1 MSASCQRT
9 SRPQRYGSRPVSMN
23 SGRTTMPT
31 IDLPDGHTADLRDVG
46 DLRRG
51 DVRFALKAADDEGIN
66 LFGAGMGLSGIGTL
80 QDALIVRFV
89 RRWDLTNDDGEP
101 LEVSLASVQD
111 LPVKYHKPLAAVVT
125 PALAEIGRASCR
137 ERVKISVVAV
147 SLK

>member
-1 MSASCQRT
+1 
-9 SRPQRYGSRPVSMN
+9 
-23 SGRTTMPT
+23 MPKVE
-31 IDLPDGHTADLRDVG
+31 LPDGHSADLRDIG

-89 RRWDLTNDDGEP
+89 RSWDLDDDDGNP
-101 LEVSLASVQD
+101 LPVSLASVQD

-125 PALAEIGRASCR
+125 PALSEILGGGEQNGQAPSPLPAGPSST
-137 ERVKISVVAV
+137 SVPTA
-147 SLK
+147 

>member
-1 MSASCQRT
+1 
-9 SRPQRYGSRPVSMN
+9 
-23 SGRTTMPT
+23 MPT
-31 IDLPDGHTADLRDVG
+31 IELPDGHTADLRDVG

-89 RRWDLTNDDGEP
+89 RRWSLTNEDGSP

-125 PALAEIGRASCR
+125 PALAEILGGGETNGQTSSPLPEAPSSTSASTG
-137 ERVKISVVAV
+137 
-147 SLK
+147 

>member
-1 MSASCQRT
+1 
-9 SRPQRYGSRPVSMN
+9 
-23 SGRTTMPT
+23 MPKVE
-31 IDLPDGHTADLRDVG
+31 LPDGHSAELRDVA

-89 RRWDLTNDDGEP
+89 RRWDLTDDDGKP
-101 LEVSLASVQD
+101 LEVSLATVQD

-125 PALAEIGRASCR
+125 PALAEILGGGETNGQAPSPLPAGP
-137 ERVKISVVAV
+137 SSTSAPTA
-147 SLK
+147 

>member
-1 MSASCQRT
+1 
-9 SRPQRYGSRPVSMN
+9 
-23 SGRTTMPT
+23 MPT
-31 IDLPDGHTADLRDVG
+31 IDLPDGHSADLRDVG

-89 RRWDLTNDDGEP
+89 RRWDLTNDAGEP

-125 PALAEIGRASCR
+125 PALAEILGGGKQNGQSPTPLPGAPS
-137 ERVKISVVAV
+137 STSAPTA
-147 SLK
+147 

>member
-1 MSASCQRT
+1 
-9 SRPQRYGSRPVSMN
+9 
-23 SGRTTMPT
+23 MPT
-31 IDLPDGHTADLRDVG
+31 IDLPDGHSAELRDIG

-89 RRWDLTNDDGEP
+89 RSWSLKTDAGEP
-101 LEVSLASVQD
+101 LAVSLASVQD

-125 PALAEIGRASCR
+125 PALAEILGGGEANGQAQPPLTGATS
-137 ERVKISVVAV
+137 STSAPTG
-147 SLK
+147 

>member
-1 MSASCQRT
+1 L
-9 SRPQRYGSRPVSMN
+9 
-23 SGRTTMPT
+23 PT

-89 RRWDLTNDDGEP
+89 RRWSLTNEDGSP

-125 PALAEIGRASCR
+125 PALAEILGGGEQNGQMATPLPAGPSSTSASTG
-137 ERVKISVVAV
+137 
-147 SLK
+147 

>member
-1 MSASCQRT
+1 
-9 SRPQRYGSRPVSMN
+9 
-23 SGRTTMPT
+23 MPT
-31 IDLPDGHTADLRDVG
+31 IELPDGHTAELRDVG

-89 RRWDLTNDDGEP
+89 RRWSLTNDEGQP
-101 LEVSLASVQD
+101 LEVSLAAVQD

-125 PALAEIGRASCR
+125 PALAEILGGGEANGQAPSPLPAGP
-137 ERVKISVVAV
+137 SSTSAPTG
-147 SLK
+147 

>member
-1 MSASCQRT
+1 
-9 SRPQRYGSRPVSMN
+9 
-23 SGRTTMPT
+23 MPT
-31 IDLPDGHTADLRDVG
+31 IQLPDGHTADLRDIA

-89 RRWDLTNDDGEP
+89 RRWDLTDEQGQP

-111 LPVKYHKPLAAVVT
+111 LPVRYHKVLAAVVT
-125 PALAEIGRASCR
+125 PALQEILGGGEANGQAPDPLSAGPSSRSASTG
-137 ERVKISVVAV
+137 
-147 SLK
+147 

>member
-1 MSASCQRT
+1 
-9 SRPQRYGSRPVSMN
+9 
-23 SGRTTMPT
+23 MPT
-31 IDLPDGHTADLRDVG
+31 IELPDGHTADLRDVG

-89 RRWDLTNDDGEP
+89 RRWSLTGDDGQP

-125 PALAEIGRASCR
+125 PALAEILGGGETNGQAPSPLPAGPSSTSASTG
-137 ERVKISVVAV
+137 
-147 SLK
+147 